1 MSGANADRDDVDVIG
16 RGADMLLLPALSS
29 ISTRQ
34 EMRPLAEHLTDH
46 WRCVMPD
53 WPAFGA
59 RPRSRA
65 ALSPDTMRRF
75 LDSLLDTLRSPLVG
89 VAAGHGAVYLL
100 EAARRHPGRFERLV
114 LIAPTW
120 RGPLPTMFGNGH
132 ATLCRRVRGA
142 FENPLAG
149 PQLYRLSVSRTMV
162 SRMMRA
168 HVLADAS
175 RLTPDLLEAKLAV
188 TRQTDARFATG
199 AFITG
204 ALDPV
209 GSRAAFLD
217 LFEGALP
224 DFNVGTGDPRVA
236 CLAVFQ
242 GARPP
247 RRLLMPASAPPRSGA
262 EMAALAATGRVTT
275 VTLPGALAMHEEN
288 AAAVSTAIRTF
299 LTD

>member
-1 MSGANADRDDVDVIG
+1 MSRANADRDDVDVIG

-29 ISTRQ
+29 ISTRR
-34 EMRPLAEHLTDH
+34 EMRPLAEHLTDQ
-46 WRCVMPD
+46 WRCVVPD

-59 RPRSRA
+59 RPRARA

-89 VAAGHGAVYLL
+89 VAAGHGAVYLV
-100 EAARRHPGRFERLV
+100 EAARRRPGRFERLV

-120 RGPLPTMFGNGH
+120 RGPLPTMFGDGH
-132 ATLCRRVRGA
+132 ATLCRRVRDA
-142 FENPLAG
+142 FENPLTG
-149 PQLYRLSVSRTMV
+149 PLLYRLSVSRTMV

-209 GSRAAFLD
+209 GSRAAFLG

-224 DFNVGTGDPRVA
+224 PT
-236 CLAVFQ
+236 L
-242 GARPP
+242 
-247 RRLLMPASAPPRSGA
+247 LLMPASAPPRSGA

-288 AAAVSTAIRTF
+288 AAAVSAAIRTF